1 MRALLTLER
10 KNRSGR
16 LLEQR
21 HEYSHSFT
29 HYLMELLYICHAQI
43 QYAAGRGVYQV
54 DGGYRAID
62 SQYFNGN
69 NARAHRNTLIVA
81 APAGNGEVWVGG
93 ESVASGSSGC
103 LSPGVQSLLPGELIG
118 IQVGSSNQPVTPQ
131 DRYLIERIPHGQRTP
146 VSPAASL
153 DAVITGDNN
162 QIYTGS
168 GNWNG
173 MYIISKRQMV
183 ITSIKLLLYRSS
195 SLPGVITLQIL
206 SAYSVSG
213 PSIGLSTLLATA
225 TTNGDTLP
233 TGAPYEWRE
242 FTLSSPLLMLP
253 GMGYHIRISP
263 AGTGGVY
270 WRANYTTN
278 IAYTTY
284 PRTWNTMG
292 SYQYNYVLLYDLYGT
307 TPREIEYG
315 SCEVSGLSVVNP
327 NASFIIR
334 RLFTNN
340 SGGDVT
346 VRECGIYAGSSWSPS
361 GYSGS
366 FPLCICRDVVSP
378 DIVVANGEVL
388 AVTYTPQI
396 TV

>member
-1 MRALLTLER
+1 MRTLLTLER
-10 KNRSGR
+10 KNGNRQLQERRQQGSR
-16 LLEQR
+16 
-21 HEYSHSFT
+21 SFT
-29 HYLMELLYICHAQI
+29 QYLMELLYICHAQI

-62 SQYFNGN
+62 SQYLTGN
-69 NARAHRNTLIVA
+69 NARANRNTLIVA
-81 APAGNGEVWVGG
+81 APAGNGQVWVSG
-93 ESVASGSSGC
+93 ESVAGGSSAS
-103 LSPGVQSLLPGELIG
+103 LTPGVQSLLPGELIG
-118 IQVGSSNQPVTPQ
+118 IQLGSSNQVVTPQ
-131 DRYLIERIPHGQRTP
+131 DKYLVSRLPHGQRTP
-146 VSPAASL
+146 VSPAVSL
-153 DAVITGDNN
+153 DAVTTGDNN
-162 QIYTGS
+162 QFYTGS

-173 MYIISKRQMV
+173 LYIIAKRQMV
-183 ITSIKLLLYRSS
+183 ISSIKLLLYRNGT
-195 SLPGVITLQIL
+195 PGIITLQVL

-213 PSIGLSTLLATA
+213 TSIGLSTLLASA

-242 FTLSSPLLMLP
+242 FVLSSPVLMLP

-263 AGTGGVY
+263 AGTGAVY

-292 SYQYNYVLLYDLYGT
+292 SYPQYYVLLYDLIGT

-315 SCEVSGLSVVNP
+315 ACEVSGLSVVNP

-388 AVTYTPQI
+388 AVTYRPQI

>member
-1 MRALLTLER
+1 MRTLLTLER
-10 KNRSGR
+10 KTRSGR
-16 LLEQR
+16 LIERRQ
-21 HEYSHSFT
+21 EYSHSFT
-29 HYLMELLYICHAQI
+29 QYLMELLYICHAQI

-54 DGGYRAID
+54 DGGWRAID

-69 NARAHRNTLIVA
+69 NARANRNTLIVA
-81 APAGNGEVWVGG
+81 APAGNGQVWVSG
-93 ESVASGSSGC
+93 ESQASGSSAC

-118 IQVGSSNQPVTPQ
+118 IQLGNSNQAVTPQ
-131 DRYLIERIPHGQRTP
+131 DKYLIQRIPHGQRTP

-162 QIYTGS
+162 QFYTGS
-168 GNWNG
+168 GSWNG
-173 MYIISKRQMV
+173 FYVITKRQMV
-183 ITSIKLLLYRSS
+183 ISSIRLLLYRNGT
-195 SLPGVITLQIL
+195 PGIITMQVL

-213 PSIGLSTLLATA
+213 PSIGVSSLLATA

-233 TGAPYEWRE
+233 TAAPYEWRE
-242 FTLSSPLLMLP
+242 FTLSSPVLMLP
-253 GMGYHIRISP
+253 GMGYHVRISP
-263 AGTGGVY
+263 AGSGGVY
-270 WRANYTTN
+270 WRANYATN

-292 SYQYNYVLLYDLYGT
+292 SYQYNYALLYDLIGT

-315 SCEVSGLSVVNP
+315 SCEVSGLSVANP

-340 SGGDVT
+340 SGGDAT

-366 FPLCICRDVVSP
+366 FPLCICRDVISP
-378 DIVVANGEVL
+378 DIIVANGEVL
-388 AVTYTPQI
+388 AVTYSPQI